1 MKTVTNVINS
11 ITLAVALSTITL
23 VTKVQADSSFSVNS
37 TYVDTHDNNGTHYE
51 ESRSL
56 SSTEDT
62 HDDLTLS
69 ALHETQS
76 TVDVSNNA
84 VSEDTHTNEEKKT
97 SDDTHANSAHANSE
111 SSAIYP
117 KKISQVPY
125 SALGVLPTS
134 AHANSESSAIYPK
147 KISQV
152 PYSALGVLP
161 TSEADEQFSYG
172 DDPLQTIYTW
182 HGRSSTNE
190 MYADKALIFIHGGCW
205 LNAYGY
211 EHAKGMYHAL
221 AELGMGVYVTEYR
234 RVGDEGGGWPGSLDD
249 VTQAISTA
257 LKRIENEG
265 RYTNIYI
272 AGHSAG
278 GHLALLAAQRL
289 SSSSLSLSRA
299 NIKRIIGL
307 AAITDIQSY
316 AMGHNS
322 CQSATAKFMNGTPE
336 DVPTAYQRAT
346 PRPTHGSL
354 PITLLQGD
362 ADSIVP
368 ARHAVLS
375 GTNPK
380 IIKNG
385 GHFDWLHPE
394 STSFDALL
402 EVISEHDE

>member
-1 MKTVTNVINS
+1 MKTVTYVINS
-11 ITLAVALSTITL
+11 ITLAVALSTLTL
-23 VTKVQADSSFSVNS
+23 VAKVQADSSFSVNS
-37 TYVDTHDNNGTHYE
+37 TYADTHDNNGTHYD

-56 SSTEDT
+56 SSNEDT

-76 TVDVSNNA
+76 TVDVSNDA

-97 SDDTHANSAHANSE
+97 SDNTHAN
-111 SSAIYP
+111 
-117 KKISQVPY
+117 
-125 SALGVLPTS
+125 S

-172 DDPLQTIYTW
+172 DDLLQTIYTW

-289 SSSSLSLSRA
+289 SSSSLNLSRA

-375 GTNPK
+375 GTNQK

>member
-1 MKTVTNVINS
+1 M
-11 ITLAVALSTITL
+11 
-23 VTKVQADSSFSVNS
+23 
-37 TYVDTHDNNGTHYE
+37 
-51 ESRSL
+51 
-56 SSTEDT
+56 
-62 HDDLTLS
+62 
-69 ALHETQS
+69 
-76 TVDVSNNA
+76 
-84 VSEDTHTNEEKKT
+84 
-97 SDDTHANSAHANSE
+97 
-111 SSAIYP
+111 
-117 KKISQVPY
+117 
-125 SALGVLPTS
+125 
-134 AHANSESSAIYPK
+134 
-147 KISQV
+147 
-152 PYSALGVLP
+152 GVLP

-172 DDPLQTIYTW
+172 DDLLQTIYTW

-289 SSSSLSLSRA
+289 SSSSLNLSRA
-299 NIKRIIGL
+299 DIKRIIGL

-375 GTNPK
+375 GTNQK

>member
-1 MKTVTNVINS
+1 MKTVTYVINS
-11 ITLAVALSTITL
+11 ITLAVALSTLTF
-23 VTKVQADSSFSVNS
+23 VAKVQADSSFSVNS
-37 TYVDTHDNNGTHYE
+37 TYADTHGNNGTHYE

-56 SSTEDT
+56 SSNEDT

-69 ALHETQS
+69 PLHETQS
-76 TVDVSNNA
+76 IVDVSNDA

-134 AHANSESSAIYPK
+134 
-147 KISQV
+147 
-152 PYSALGVLP
+152 
-161 TSEADEQFSYG
+161 EADEQFSYG
-172 DDPLQTIYTW
+172 DDLLQTIYTW

-190 MYADKALIFIHGGCW
+190 KYADKALIFIHGGCW

-234 RVGDEGGGWPGSLDD
+234 RVGDEGGGGWPGSLDD

-289 SSSSLSLSRA
+289 SSSSLNLSRA

-375 GTNPK
+375 GTNQK

>member
-1 MKTVTNVINS
+1 VVQYKEKYKSMKTVTNVINS
-11 ITLAVALSTITL
+11 ITLAVALSTLTL
-23 VTKVQADSSFSVNS
+23 VAKVQADSSFSVNS
-37 TYVDTHDNNGTHYE
+37 TYADTHDNNGTHYE

-56 SSTEDT
+56 SSNEDT

-69 ALHETQS
+69 PLHETQS
-76 TVDVSNNA
+76 IVDVSNDA

-97 SDDTHANSAHANSE
+97 SDDTHAN
-111 SSAIYP
+111 
-117 KKISQVPY
+117 
-125 SALGVLPTS
+125 S

-289 SSSSLSLSRA
+289 SSSSLNLSRA

-322 CQSATAKFMNGTPE
+322 CQLATAKFMNGTPE

-375 GTNPK
+375 GTNQK
-380 IIKNG
+380 ITKNG

>member
-1 MKTVTNVINS
+1 MKTVTYVINS
-11 ITLAVALSTITL
+11 ITLAVALSTLTF
-23 VTKVQADSSFSVNS
+23 VAKVQADSSFSVNS
-37 TYVDTHDNNGTHYE
+37 TYADTHDNNGTHYD

-56 SSTEDT
+56 SSNEDT

-76 TVDVSNNA
+76 TVDGSDDA

-97 SDDTHANSAHANSE
+97 SDDT
-111 SSAIYP
+111 
-117 KKISQVPY
+117 
-125 SALGVLPTS
+125 
-134 AHANSESSAIYPK
+134 HANSESSAIYPK

-190 MYADKALIFIHGGCW
+190 KYADKALIFIHGGCW

-234 RVGDEGGGWPGSLDD
+234 RVGDEGGGGWPGSLDD
-249 VTQAISTA
+249 VTQAIRTA

-289 SSSSLSLSRA
+289 SSSSLNLSRA
-299 NIKRIIGL
+299 DIKRIIGL

-316 AMGHNS
+316 AKGHNS

-375 GTNPK
+375 GTNQK

>member
-11 ITLAVALSTITL
+11 ITLAVALSTLTL
-23 VTKVQADSSFSVNS
+23 VAKVQADSSFSVNS
-37 TYVDTHDNNGTHYE
+37 TYADTHDNNGTHYD

-56 SSTEDT
+56 SSNEDT

-97 SDDTHANSAHANSE
+97 SDDTHANSAHAN
-111 SSAIYP
+111 
-117 KKISQVPY
+117 
-125 SALGVLPTS
+125 
-134 AHANSESSAIYPK
+134 NESSAIYPK

-221 AELGMGVYVTEYR
+221 AELGMGVYVTEYL

-289 SSSSLSLSRA
+289 SSSSLNLSRA

-375 GTNPK
+375 GTNQK

>member
-1 MKTVTNVINS
+1 MKTVTYVINS
-11 ITLAVALSTITL
+11 ITLAVALSTLTL
-23 VTKVQADSSFSVNS
+23 VAKVQADSSFSVNS
-37 TYVDTHDNNGTHYE
+37 TYADTHDNNGTHYD

-56 SSTEDT
+56 SSNEDT

-69 ALHETQS
+69 ALHEIQS
-76 TVDVSNNA
+76 TVDGSDDA

-97 SDDTHANSAHANSE
+97 SDNTHAN
-111 SSAIYP
+111 
-117 KKISQVPY
+117 
-125 SALGVLPTS
+125 S

-289 SSSSLSLSRA
+289 SSSSLNLSRA

-375 GTNPK
+375 GTNQK

>member
-11 ITLAVALSTITL
+11 ITLAVALSTLTL
-23 VTKVQADSSFSVNS
+23 VAKVQADSSFSVNS
-37 TYVDTHDNNGTHYE
+37 TYADTHDNNGTHYE

-56 SSTEDT
+56 SSNEDT

-76 TVDVSNNA
+76 TVDGSDDA

-97 SDDTHANSAHANSE
+97 SDDTHAN
-111 SSAIYP
+111 
-117 KKISQVPY
+117 
-125 SALGVLPTS
+125 S

-182 HGRSSTNE
+182 HGRLSTNE

-249 VTQAISTA
+249 VTQAIRTA

-289 SSSSLSLSRA
+289 SSSSLNLSRA

-375 GTNPK
+375 GTNQK

>member
-11 ITLAVALSTITL
+11 ITLAVALSTLTL
-23 VTKVQADSSFSVNS
+23 VAKVQADSSFSVNS
-37 TYVDTHDNNGTHYE
+37 TYADTHDNNGTHYE
-51 ESRSL
+51 ESRPL
-56 SSTEDT
+56 SSNEDT

-76 TVDVSNNA
+76 TVDISNNA
-84 VSEDTHTNEEKKT
+84 VSDDTHTNEEKKT
-97 SDDTHANSAHANSE
+97 SDDTHANSAHAN
-111 SSAIYP
+111 
-117 KKISQVPY
+117 
-125 SALGVLPTS
+125 
-134 AHANSESSAIYPK
+134 NESSAIYPK

-172 DDPLQTIYTW
+172 DDLLQTIYTW

-221 AELGMGVYVTEYR
+221 AELGMGVYVPEYR

-249 VTQAISTA
+249 VTLAISTA
-257 LKRIENEG
+257 LKRLENEG

-289 SSSSLSLSRA
+289 SLSSLNLSRA

-336 DVPTAYQRAT
+336 NVPTAYQRAT

-354 PITLLQGD
+354 PTTLLQGD

-375 GTNPK
+375 GTNQK

>member
-1 MKTVTNVINS
+1 MKTVTYVINS
-11 ITLAVALSTITL
+11 ITLAVALSTLTL
-23 VTKVQADSSFSVNS
+23 VAKVQADSSFSVNS
-37 TYVDTHDNNGTHYE
+37 TYADTHDNNGTHYE

-56 SSTEDT
+56 SSNEDT

-76 TVDVSNNA
+76 IVDGSDDA

-97 SDDTHANSAHANSE
+97 SDDTHAN
-111 SSAIYP
+111 
-117 KKISQVPY
+117 
-125 SALGVLPTS
+125 S

-182 HGRSSTNE
+182 HGRLSANA

-249 VTQAISTA
+249 VTQAIRTA

-289 SSSSLSLSRA
+289 SSSSLNLSRA
-299 NIKRIIGL
+299 DIKRIIGL

-316 AMGHNS
+316 AKGHNS

-375 GTNPK
+375 GTNQK

>member
-1 MKTVTNVINS
+1 MKTVTYVINS
-11 ITLAVALSTITL
+11 ITLAVALSTLTL
-23 VTKVQADSSFSVNS
+23 VAKVQADSSFSVNS
-37 TYVDTHDNNGTHYE
+37 TYADTHGNNGTHYE

-56 SSTEDT
+56 SSNEDT

-76 TVDVSNNA
+76 TVDGSDDA

-97 SDDTHANSAHANSE
+97 SDNTHAN
-111 SSAIYP
+111 
-117 KKISQVPY
+117 
-125 SALGVLPTS
+125 S

-172 DDPLQTIYTW
+172 DDLLQTIYTW

-289 SSSSLSLSRA
+289 SSSSLNLSRA

-375 GTNPK
+375 GTNQK

>member
-1 MKTVTNVINS
+1 MKTVTYVINS
-11 ITLAVALSTITL
+11 ITLAVALSTLTL
-23 VTKVQADSSFSVNS
+23 VAKVQADSSFSVNS
-37 TYVDTHDNNGTHYE
+37 TYADTHDNNGTHYE

-56 SSTEDT
+56 SSNEDT

-76 TVDVSNNA
+76 IVDVSDDA

-97 SDDTHANSAHANSE
+97 SDDTHAN
-111 SSAIYP
+111 
-117 KKISQVPY
+117 
-125 SALGVLPTS
+125 S

-289 SSSSLSLSRA
+289 SSSSLNLSRA

-375 GTNPK
+375 GTNQK

>member
-1 MKTVTNVINS
+1 MKTVTYVINS
-11 ITLAVALSTITL
+11 ITLAVALSTLTF
-23 VTKVQADSSFSVNS
+23 VAKVQADSSFSVNS
-37 TYVDTHDNNGTHYE
+37 TYADTHDNNGTHYD

-56 SSTEDT
+56 SSNEDT

-134 AHANSESSAIYPK
+134 
-147 KISQV
+147 
-152 PYSALGVLP
+152 
-161 TSEADEQFSYG
+161 EADEQFSYG
-172 DDPLQTIYTW
+172 DDPLQTIYSW
-182 HGRSSTNE
+182 HGRLAANE

-375 GTNPK
+375 GTNQK

>member
-1 MKTVTNVINS
+1 MKTVTYVINS
-11 ITLAVALSTITL
+11 ITLAVALSTLTF
-23 VTKVQADSSFSVNS
+23 VAKVQADSSFSVNS
-37 TYVDTHDNNGTHYE
+37 TYADTHGNNGTHYE

-56 SSTEDT
+56 SSNEDT

-69 ALHETQS
+69 ALHEIQS
-76 TVDVSNNA
+76 TVDGSDDA

-97 SDDTHANSAHANSE
+97 SDNTHANSAHANSE
-111 SSAIYP
+111 SSA
-117 KKISQVPY
+117 
-125 SALGVLPTS
+125 
-134 AHANSESSAIYPK
+134 NYPK

-172 DDPLQTIYTW
+172 DDLLQTIYTW

-289 SSSSLSLSRA
+289 SSSSLNLSRA

-375 GTNPK
+375 GTNQK

>member
-1 MKTVTNVINS
+1 MVQYKEKYESMKTVTNVINS
-11 ITLAVALSTITL
+11 ITLAVALSTLTL
-23 VTKVQADSSFSVNS
+23 VAKVQADPSFSVNS
-37 TYVDTHDNNGTHYE
+37 TYADTHDNNGTHYE

-56 SSTEDT
+56 SSNEDT

-76 TVDVSNNA
+76 TVDGSDDA
-84 VSEDTHTNEEKKT
+84 VSDDTHTNEEKKT
-97 SDDTHANSAHANSE
+97 SDDTHANSAHAN
-111 SSAIYP
+111 
-117 KKISQVPY
+117 
-125 SALGVLPTS
+125 
-134 AHANSESSAIYPK
+134 NESSAIYPK

-182 HGRSSTNE
+182 HGRSSTNG

-234 RVGDEGGGWPGSLDD
+234 RVGDKGGGWPGSLDD

-289 SSSSLSLSRA
+289 SSSSLNLSRA
-299 NIKRIIGL
+299 DIKRIIGL

-316 AMGHNS
+316 AKGHNS

-375 GTNPK
+375 GTNQK

>member
-1 MKTVTNVINS
+1 MKTVTYVINS
-11 ITLAVALSTITL
+11 IALAVALSTLTL
-23 VTKVQADSSFSVNS
+23 VAKVQADSSFSVNS
-37 TYVDTHDNNGTHYE
+37 TYADTHDNNGTHYE
-51 ESRSL
+51 ESRPL
-56 SSTEDT
+56 SNNEDT
-62 HDDLTLS
+62 HDDLTPS

-76 TVDVSNNA
+76 TVDGSDDA

-97 SDDTHANSAHANSE
+97 SDDTHANSAHAN
-111 SSAIYP
+111 
-117 KKISQVPY
+117 
-125 SALGVLPTS
+125 
-134 AHANSESSAIYPK
+134 NESSAIYPK

-182 HGRSSTNE
+182 HGRSSTNG

-211 EHAKGMYHAL
+211 KHAKGMYHAL

-289 SSSSLSLSRA
+289 SSSSLNLSRA

-375 GTNPK
+375 GTNQK

>member
-1 MKTVTNVINS
+1 MKTVTYVINS
-11 ITLAVALSTITL
+11 ITLAVALSTLTL
-23 VTKVQADSSFSVNS
+23 VAKVQADSSFSVNS
-37 TYVDTHDNNGTHYE
+37 TYADTHDNNGTHYE

-56 SSTEDT
+56 SSNEDT

-76 TVDVSNNA
+76 TVDGSDDA

-97 SDDTHANSAHANSE
+97 SDDT
-111 SSAIYP
+111 
-117 KKISQVPY
+117 
-125 SALGVLPTS
+125 
-134 AHANSESSAIYPK
+134 HANSESSAIYPK

-172 DDPLQTIYTW
+172 DDLLQTIYTW

-249 VTQAISTA
+249 VTQAIRIA

-375 GTNPK
+375 GINQK

>member
-1 MKTVTNVINS
+1 MKTVTYVINS
-11 ITLAVALSTITL
+11 ITLAVALSTLTF
-23 VTKVQADSSFSVNS
+23 VAKVQADSSFSVNS
-37 TYVDTHDNNGTHYE
+37 TYADTHDNNGTHYD

-56 SSTEDT
+56 SSNEDT

-76 TVDVSNNA
+76 TVDGSDDA

-134 AHANSESSAIYPK
+134 
-147 KISQV
+147 
-152 PYSALGVLP
+152 
-161 TSEADEQFSYG
+161 EADEQFSYG
-172 DDPLQTIYTW
+172 DDLLQTIYTW

-190 MYADKALIFIHGGCW
+190 KYADKALIFIHGGCW

-289 SSSSLSLSRA
+289 SSSSLNLSRA

-375 GTNPK
+375 GTNQK

>member
-11 ITLAVALSTITL
+11 ITLAVALSTLTL
-23 VTKVQADSSFSVNS
+23 VAKVQADSSFSVNS
-37 TYVDTHDNNGTHYE
+37 TYADTHDNNGTHYE

-56 SSTEDT
+56 SSNEDT

-69 ALHETQS
+69 ALHEIQS
-76 TVDVSNNA
+76 TVDGSDDA

-97 SDDTHANSAHANSE
+97 SDDTHANSAN
-111 SSAIYP
+111 
-117 KKISQVPY
+117 
-125 SALGVLPTS
+125 
-134 AHANSESSAIYPK
+134 ANSESSAIYPK

-182 HGRSSTNE
+182 HGRLSANA

-221 AELGMGVYVTEYR
+221 AELGVGVYVTEYR

-289 SSSSLSLSRA
+289 SSSSLNLSRA

-375 GTNPK
+375 GTNQK

>member
-1 MKTVTNVINS
+1 MKTVTYVINS
-11 ITLAVALSTITL
+11 ITLAVALSTLTF
-23 VTKVQADSSFSVNS
+23 VAKVQADSSFSVNS
-37 TYVDTHDNNGTHYE
+37 TYADTHGNNGTHYE

-56 SSTEDT
+56 SSNEDT

-69 ALHETQS
+69 ALHEIQS
-76 TVDVSNNA
+76 TVDGSDDA

-97 SDDTHANSAHANSE
+97 SDNTHAN
-111 SSAIYP
+111 
-117 KKISQVPY
+117 
-125 SALGVLPTS
+125 S

-172 DDPLQTIYTW
+172 DDLLQTIYTW

-289 SSSSLSLSRA
+289 SSSSLNLSRA

-375 GTNPK
+375 GTNQK

>member
-11 ITLAVALSTITL
+11 ITLAVALSTLTL
-23 VTKVQADSSFSVNS
+23 VAKVQADSSFSVNS
-37 TYVDTHDNNGTHYE
+37 TYADTHDNNGTHYE

-56 SSTEDT
+56 SSNEDT

-76 TVDVSNNA
+76 TVDVSDDA

-97 SDDTHANSAHANSE
+97 SDDTHAN
-111 SSAIYP
+111 
-117 KKISQVPY
+117 
-125 SALGVLPTS
+125 S

-182 HGRSSTNE
+182 HGRLSTNA

-375 GTNPK
+375 GTNQK

>member
-1 MKTVTNVINS
+1 MKTVTYVINS
-11 ITLAVALSTITL
+11 ITLAVALSTLTF
-23 VTKVQADSSFSVNS
+23 VAKVQADSSFSVNS
-37 TYVDTHDNNGTHYE
+37 TYADTHDNNGTHYD

-56 SSTEDT
+56 SSNEDT

-76 TVDVSNNA
+76 TVDISDDA
-84 VSEDTHTNEEKKT
+84 VSEDIHTNEVKKT
-97 SDDTHANSAHANSE
+97 LDDTHAN
-111 SSAIYP
+111 
-117 KKISQVPY
+117 
-125 SALGVLPTS
+125 S

-172 DDPLQTIYTW
+172 DDLLQTIYTW

-289 SSSSLSLSRA
+289 SSSSLNLSRA

-375 GTNPK
+375 GTNQK

>member
-1 MKTVTNVINS
+1 MKTVTYVINS
-11 ITLAVALSTITL
+11 ITLAVALSTLTF
-23 VTKVQADSSFSVNS
+23 VAKVQADSSFSVNS
-37 TYVDTHDNNGTHYE
+37 TYADTHDNNGTHYD

-56 SSTEDT
+56 SSNEDT

-76 TVDVSNNA
+76 TVDGSDDA

-111 SSAIYP
+111 SSAIDP
-117 KKISQVPY
+117 KKISQ
-125 SALGVLPTS
+125 L
-134 AHANSESSAIYPK
+134 
-147 KISQV
+147 

-161 TSEADEQFSYG
+161 TSEADEQLSYG

-221 AELGMGVYVTEYR
+221 AELGMGVYVTEYL

-289 SSSSLSLSRA
+289 SSSSLNLSRA

-375 GTNPK
+375 GTNQK

>member
-1 MKTVTNVINS
+1 MKTVTYVINS
-11 ITLAVALSTITL
+11 ITLAVALSTLTL
-23 VTKVQADSSFSVNS
+23 VAKVQADSSFSVNS
-37 TYVDTHDNNGTHYE
+37 TYADTHGNNGTHYE

-56 SSTEDT
+56 SSNEDT

-69 ALHETQS
+69 ALHEIQS
-76 TVDVSNNA
+76 TVDGSDDA

-97 SDDTHANSAHANSE
+97 SDNTHAN
-111 SSAIYP
+111 
-117 KKISQVPY
+117 
-125 SALGVLPTS
+125 S

-172 DDPLQTIYTW
+172 DDLLQTIYTW

-289 SSSSLSLSRA
+289 SSSSLNLSRA

-375 GTNPK
+375 GTNQK

>member
-1 MKTVTNVINS
+1 MKTVTYVINS
-11 ITLAVALSTITL
+11 ITLAVALSTLTL
-23 VTKVQADSSFSVNS
+23 VAKVQAGSSFSVNS
-37 TYVDTHDNNGTHYE
+37 TYADTHDNNGTHYE

-56 SSTEDT
+56 SSNEDT

-76 TVDVSNNA
+76 TVDGSDDA

-97 SDDTHANSAHANSE
+97 SDNTHAN
-111 SSAIYP
+111 
-117 KKISQVPY
+117 
-125 SALGVLPTS
+125 S

-172 DDPLQTIYTW
+172 DDLLQTIYTW

-289 SSSSLSLSRA
+289 SSSSLNLSRA

-322 CQSATAKFMNGTPE
+322 CQLATAKFMNGTPE

-375 GTNPK
+375 GTNQK

>member
-1 MKTVTNVINS
+1 MKTVTYVINS
-11 ITLAVALSTITL
+11 ITLAVALSTLTL
-23 VTKVQADSSFSVNS
+23 VAKVQAGSSFSVNS
-37 TYVDTHDNNGTHYE
+37 TYADTHDNNGTHYE

-56 SSTEDT
+56 SSNEDT

-69 ALHETQS
+69 AFHETQS
-76 TVDVSNNA
+76 TVDGSDDA

-97 SDDTHANSAHANSE
+97 SDNTHANSAHANSE

-117 KKISQVPY
+117 KK
-125 SALGVLPTS
+125 T
-134 AHANSESSAIYPK
+134 
-147 KISQV
+147 SQV

-190 MYADKALIFIHGGCW
+190 KYADKALIFIHGGCW

-322 CQSATAKFMNGTPE
+322 CQSATAKFMNGTP
-336 DVPTAYQRAT
+336 DNVPTAYQRAT
-346 PRPTHGSL
+346 PSPTHGGL

-375 GTNPK
+375 GTNQK

>member
-1 MKTVTNVINS
+1 MKTVTYVINS
-11 ITLAVALSTITL
+11 ITLAVALSTLTF
-23 VTKVQADSSFSVNS
+23 VAKVQADSSFSVNS
-37 TYVDTHDNNGTHYE
+37 TYADTHDNNGTHYD

-56 SSTEDT
+56 SSNEDT

-76 TVDVSNNA
+76 TVDGSDDA

-97 SDDTHANSAHANSE
+97 SDDT
-111 SSAIYP
+111 
-117 KKISQVPY
+117 
-125 SALGVLPTS
+125 
-134 AHANSESSAIYPK
+134 HANSESSAIYPK

-172 DDPLQTIYTW
+172 DDLLQTIYTW

-375 GTNPK
+375 GINQK

>member
-1 MKTVTNVINS
+1 MKTVTYVINS
-11 ITLAVALSTITL
+11 ITLAVALSTLTF
-23 VTKVQADSSFSVNS
+23 VAKVQADSSFSVNS
-37 TYVDTHDNNGTHYE
+37 TYADTHDNNGTHYD

-56 SSTEDT
+56 SSNEDT

-76 TVDVSNNA
+76 TVDISDDA

-111 SSAIYP
+111 SSAIDP
-117 KKISQVPY
+117 KKISQ
-125 SALGVLPTS
+125 L
-134 AHANSESSAIYPK
+134 
-147 KISQV
+147 

-161 TSEADEQFSYG
+161 TSEADEQLSYG

-182 HGRSSTNE
+182 HGRLAANE
-190 MYADKALIFIHGGCW
+190 MYADKAFIFIHGECW

-249 VTQAISTA
+249 VAQAISTA
-257 LKRIENEG
+257 LKRIESEG

-278 GHLALLAAQRL
+278 GH
-289 SSSSLSLSRA
+289 
-299 NIKRIIGL
+299 
-307 AAITDIQSY
+307 
-316 AMGHNS
+316 
-322 CQSATAKFMNGTPE
+322 
-336 DVPTAYQRAT
+336 
-346 PRPTHGSL
+346 
-354 PITLLQGD
+354 
-362 ADSIVP
+362 
-368 ARHAVLS
+368 
-375 GTNPK
+375 
-380 IIKNG
+380 
-385 GHFDWLHPE
+385 FDWLHPE
-394 STSFDALL
+394 SISFDALL

>member
-1 MKTVTNVINS
+1 MKTVTYVINS
-11 ITLAVALSTITL
+11 ITLAVALSTLTL
-23 VTKVQADSSFSVNS
+23 VAKVQADSSFSVNS
-37 TYVDTHDNNGTHYE
+37 TYADTHDNNGTHYE

-56 SSTEDT
+56 SSNEDT

-76 TVDVSNNA
+76 TVDGSDDA

-97 SDDTHANSAHANSE
+97 SDNTHAN
-111 SSAIYP
+111 
-117 KKISQVPY
+117 
-125 SALGVLPTS
+125 S

-190 MYADKALIFIHGGCW
+190 KYADKALIFIHGGCW

-289 SSSSLSLSRA
+289 SSSSLNLSRA

-375 GTNPK
+375 GTNQK

>member
-1 MKTVTNVINS
+1 MKTVTYVINS
-11 ITLAVALSTITL
+11 ITLAVALSTLTL
-23 VTKVQADSSFSVNS
+23 VAKVQADSSFSVNS
-37 TYVDTHDNNGTHYE
+37 TYADTHDNNGTHYE

-56 SSTEDT
+56 SSNEDT

-69 ALHETQS
+69 ALHEIQS
-76 TVDVSNNA
+76 TVDGSDDA
-84 VSEDTHTNEEKKT
+84 VSEDTHTSEEKKT
-97 SDDTHANSAHANSE
+97 SGDTHAN
-111 SSAIYP
+111 
-117 KKISQVPY
+117 
-125 SALGVLPTS
+125 S

-172 DDPLQTIYTW
+172 DDLLQTIYTW

-289 SSSSLSLSRA
+289 SSSSLNLSRA
-299 NIKRIIGL
+299 DIKRIIGL

-316 AMGHNS
+316 AKGHNS

-375 GTNPK
+375 GTNQK

>member
-1 MKTVTNVINS
+1 MKTVTYVINS
-11 ITLAVALSTITL
+11 ITLAVALSTLTL
-23 VTKVQADSSFSVNS
+23 VAKVQADSSFSVNS
-37 TYVDTHDNNGTHYE
+37 TYADTHDNNGTHYD

-56 SSTEDT
+56 SSNEDT

-76 TVDVSNNA
+76 TVDGSDDA

-97 SDDTHANSAHANSE
+97 SDNTHANSAHANSE

-117 KKISQVPY
+117 KK
-125 SALGVLPTS
+125 T
-134 AHANSESSAIYPK
+134 
-147 KISQV
+147 SQV

-172 DDPLQTIYTW
+172 DDLLQTIYTW

-289 SSSSLSLSRA
+289 SSSSLNLSRA

-368 ARHAVLS
+368 ARHAELS
-375 GTNPK
+375 GTNQK

>member
-1 MKTVTNVINS
+1 MKTVTYVINS
-11 ITLAVALSTITL
+11 ITLAVALSTLTL
-23 VTKVQADSSFSVNS
+23 VAKVQADSSFSVNS
-37 TYVDTHDNNGTHYE
+37 TYADTHDNNGTHYE

-56 SSTEDT
+56 SSNEDT

-76 TVDVSNNA
+76 TVDVSDDA

-97 SDDTHANSAHANSE
+97 SDDTHAN
-111 SSAIYP
+111 
-117 KKISQVPY
+117 
-125 SALGVLPTS
+125 S

-190 MYADKALIFIHGGCW
+190 KYADKALIFIHGGCW

-289 SSSSLSLSRA
+289 SSSSLNLSRA

-375 GTNPK
+375 GTNQK

>member
-11 ITLAVALSTITL
+11 ITLAVALSTLTL
-23 VTKVQADSSFSVNS
+23 VAKVQADSSFSVNS
-37 TYVDTHDNNGTHYE
+37 TYADTHDNNGTHYD

-56 SSTEDT
+56 SSNEDT

-97 SDDTHANSAHANSE
+97 SDDTHAN
-111 SSAIYP
+111 
-117 KKISQVPY
+117 
-125 SALGVLPTS
+125 S

-221 AELGMGVYVTEYR
+221 AELGMGVYVTEYL

-289 SSSSLSLSRA
+289 SSSSLNLSRA

-375 GTNPK
+375 GTNQK

>member
-11 ITLAVALSTITL
+11 ITLAVALSTLTL
-23 VTKVQADSSFSVNS
+23 VAKVQADSSFSVNS
-37 TYVDTHDNNGTHYE
+37 TYADTHGNNGTHYE

-56 SSTEDT
+56 SSNEDT

-69 ALHETQS
+69 ALHEIQS
-76 TVDVSNNA
+76 TVDGSDDA

-97 SDDTHANSAHANSE
+97 SDNTHAN
-111 SSAIYP
+111 
-117 KKISQVPY
+117 
-125 SALGVLPTS
+125 S

-172 DDPLQTIYTW
+172 DDLLQTIYTW

-249 VTQAISTA
+249 VTQAIRTA
-257 LKRIENEG
+257 LNRIENEG

-289 SSSSLSLSRA
+289 SSSSLNLSRA

-375 GTNPK
+375 GTNQK

>member
-11 ITLAVALSTITL
+11 ITLAVALSTLTL
-23 VTKVQADSSFSVNS
+23 VAKVQADSSFSVNS
-37 TYVDTHDNNGTHYE
+37 TYADTHDNNGTHYE

-56 SSTEDT
+56 SSNEDT

-69 ALHETQS
+69 ALHEIQS
-76 TVDVSNNA
+76 TVDGSDDA

-97 SDDTHANSAHANSE
+97 SDNTHAN
-111 SSAIYP
+111 
-117 KKISQVPY
+117 
-125 SALGVLPTS
+125 S

-172 DDPLQTIYTW
+172 DDLLQTIYTW

-289 SSSSLSLSRA
+289 SSSSLNLSRA

-375 GTNPK
+375 GTNQK

>member
-1 MKTVTNVINS
+1 MKTVTYVINS
-11 ITLAVALSTITL
+11 ITLAVALSTLTL
-23 VTKVQADSSFSVNS
+23 VAKVQADSSFSVNS
-37 TYVDTHDNNGTHYE
+37 TYADTHDNNGTHYE

-56 SSTEDT
+56 SSNEDT

-69 ALHETQS
+69 ALHEIQS
-76 TVDVSNNA
+76 TVDGSDDA

-97 SDDTHANSAHANSE
+97 SDNTHANSAHANSE

-125 SALGVLPTS
+125 SALGVL
-134 AHANSESSAIYPK
+134 
-147 KISQV
+147 
-152 PYSALGVLP
+152 L

-172 DDPLQTIYTW
+172 DDLLQTIYTW

-289 SSSSLSLSRA
+289 SSSSLNLSRA
-299 NIKRIIGL
+299 DIKRIIGL

-316 AMGHNS
+316 AKGHNS

-375 GTNPK
+375 GTNQK

>member
-1 MKTVTNVINS
+1 MKTVTYVINS
-11 ITLAVALSTITL
+11 ITLAVALSTLTL
-23 VTKVQADSSFSVNS
+23 VAKVQADSSFSVNS
-37 TYVDTHDNNGTHYE
+37 TYADTHDNNGTHYD

-56 SSTEDT
+56 SSNEDT

-76 TVDVSNNA
+76 TVDGSDDA

-97 SDDTHANSAHANSE
+97 SDNTHAN
-111 SSAIYP
+111 
-117 KKISQVPY
+117 
-125 SALGVLPTS
+125 S

-172 DDPLQTIYTW
+172 DDLLQTIYTW

-289 SSSSLSLSRA
+289 SSSSLNLSRA

-375 GTNPK
+375 GTNQK

>member
-11 ITLAVALSTITL
+11 ITLAVALSTLTL
-23 VTKVQADSSFSVNS
+23 VAKVQADSSFSVNS
-37 TYVDTHDNNGTHYE
+37 TYADTHDNNGTHYE

-56 SSTEDT
+56 SSNEDT

-69 ALHETQS
+69 PLHETQS
-76 TVDVSNNA
+76 IVDVSNDA

-97 SDDTHANSAHANSE
+97 SDDTHAN
-111 SSAIYP
+111 
-117 KKISQVPY
+117 
-125 SALGVLPTS
+125 S

-289 SSSSLSLSRA
+289 SSSSLNLSRA

-322 CQSATAKFMNGTPE
+322 CQLATAKFMNGTPE

-375 GTNPK
+375 GTNQK
-380 IIKNG
+380 ITKNG

>member
-84 VSEDTHTNEEKKT
+84 VSEDTHTNEETKT
-97 SDDTHANSAHANSE
+97 SDDTHAN
-111 SSAIYP
+111 
-117 KKISQVPY
+117 
-125 SALGVLPTS
+125 S

-172 DDPLQTIYTW
+172 DDLLQTIYTW

-190 MYADKALIFIHGGCW
+190 KYADKALIFIHGGCW

>member
-11 ITLAVALSTITL
+11 ITLAVALSTLTL
-23 VTKVQADSSFSVNS
+23 VAKVQADSSFSVNS
-37 TYVDTHDNNGTHYE
+37 TYADTHDNNGTHYE

-56 SSTEDT
+56 SSNEDT

-76 TVDVSNNA
+76 TVDGSDDA

-97 SDDTHANSAHANSE
+97 SDDTHAN
-111 SSAIYP
+111 
-117 KKISQVPY
+117 
-125 SALGVLPTS
+125 S

-289 SSSSLSLSRA
+289 SSSSLNLSRA

-375 GTNPK
+375 GTNQK